1 MEETVKDTARA
12 NAESAVSGQAGR
24 EENKIAILGHN
35 VFREEDKERGGSRIV
50 IELNV
55 KNVLDKLIGGV
66 VFEAIFSDKE
76 GNIVETVE
84 QKISDISPNSSRVV
98 RLIHRE
104 DKNKPV
110 ENYSVKVGKISI
122 APDPTAS
129 GNDMVSIIKHNL
141 KFMDNIIFDGLEY
154 GIKNISDRIIAS
166 VYFECT
172 FYDSE
177 GNIVS
182 AIKHRET
189 NLRPNNSRG
198 ITIKP
203 SIPDAINI
211 RSYNIKTVR
220 TVTADAEKVQ
230 IIKSD
235 IRAEG
240 PDREVTILCKNICS
254 EKTDAAIVVTFF
266 NKDKENIGT
275 RVIPIRDMEPDTT
288 RQFRILFK
296 PRTGD
301 IVKTYEVHV
310 GDLIE

>member
-12 NAESAVSGQAGR
+12 NAESAASGQPGI

-35 VFREEDKERGGSRIV
+35 VFREDDKESGGSRIV
-50 IELNV
+50 IELNIE
-55 KNVLDKLIGGV
+55 NVLDKLIGSV
-66 VFEAIFSDKE
+66 VFEAVFSDKE
-76 GNIVETVE
+76 GNIIDKVE
-84 QKISDISPNSSRVV
+84 QKISDISPNSKRTV

-122 APDPTAS
+122 APAPTAA
-129 GNDMVSIIKHNL
+129 GNDMVSLIKHNL
-141 KFMDNIIFDGLEY
+141 NFIDYIIFDGLEC
-154 GIKNISDRIIAS
+154 GIKNISDKVIAS
-166 VYFECT
+166 AYFECT

-177 GNIVS
+177 GNAV
-182 AIKHRET
+182 AVVKHKET

-203 SIPDAINI
+203 LIPDAINI
-211 RSYNIKTVR
+211 KSYNIKTVR
-220 TVTADAEKVQ
+220 TVTADVEKVQ

-240 PDREVTILCKNICS
+240 PDREVTILCKNICP
-254 EKTDAAIVVTFF
+254 EKADAAIVVTFF
-266 NKDKENIGT
+266 NQDKENIGT
-275 RVIPIRDMEPDTT
+275 RVIPVRDMEPDAT
-288 RQFRILFK
+288 RQFKILFK
-296 PRTGD
+296 PLAGD
-301 IVKTYEVHV
+301 IVKTCEVHV